1 MNIEL
6 TKADKEFMKHHNLTK
21 EDMVGFIED
30 MERERLAEID
40 AILKEEAEVRAQ
52 LMNPEHD

>member
-6 TKADKEFMKHHNLTK
+6 TKSDRKFMKDHDLT
-21 EDMVGFIED
+21 EQDMIGFIED
-30 MERERLAEID
+30 MERERMAEID